1 MRKYEV
7 GSTVNKGYYLNLKS
21 FELLTIEREGGVL
34 RGAVG
39 GRFVKLPW
47 PLLLVFAP
55 AVGAAFVFFLPAI
68 AFALVL
74 YYASKVVYRL
84 AVKGVLALAPAGV
97 AEVARGE
104 ATTGAPEDLGQ
115 DISDRRSGK
124 DRAE

>member
-21 FELLTIEREGGVL
+21 FELQTIDREGGVL
-34 RGAVG
+34 AGVVG

-68 AFALVL
+68 AFAMVL
-74 YYASKVVYRL
+74 YYASKVLYRL
-84 AVKGVLALAPAGV
+84 AVRGVQALVPVGAGQVAPG
-97 AEVARGE
+97 EV
-104 ATTGAPEDLGQ
+104 TTGTSEDLGQ
-115 DISDRRSGK
+115 DITDRRSGK